1 MKSLKTEGIIIRRR
15 NIGEADR
22 IITVFT
28 KYNGK
33 LRIKAPGVRKITSRR
48 SPHIE
53 LLNLSVLTLYNSSRS
68 QVPILTEA
76 QTIYSFDIVKADL
89 KKIGFAFYICEL
101 LDNLCPER
109 QENRKIF
116 YLTQEIFEKLEGSL
130 EEEEKIVDEFEENIL
145 SFLGFIPES
154 FALSNR
160 QNFIENI
167 IEKKMRTKD
176 ILPLLIS

>member
-1 MKSLKTEGIIIRRR
+1 VRNYQIQGIIIKRK
-15 NIGEADR
+15 NVGEADR
-22 IITVFT
+22 IITVFS
-28 KYNGK
+28 KNHGK
-33 LRIKAPGVRKITSRR
+33 IRIKAPGVRKITSRR
-48 SPHIE
+48 SSHIE
-53 LLNLSVLTLYNSSRS
+53 LFNISVLNLYQSLRGSIPL
-68 QVPILTEA
+68 LTEA
-76 QTIYSFDIVKADL
+76 NVIEDFRIIKKDL